1 MTPIVTLHLVLA
13 LVALLLGLVMLLR
26 EKGTRSHR
34 ALGRVWVGAMLVVAI
49 TSFWIRDIN
58 DGGMSAIHLLSL
70 WTLVALAVA
79 LWAIRTRR
87 RNTHRGF
94 MIGTYLGLVGAGTGT
109 LLPGRIIGE
118 FVRSL
123 V

>member
-94 MIGTYLGLVGAGTGT
+94 MIGTYLGLVGAGIGT

>member
-79 LWAIRTRR
+79 PWAIRTRR

>member
-1 MTPIVTLHLVLA
+1 MSPIVTLHLVLA

-34 ALGRVWVGAMLVVAI
+34 ALGRVWVGAMLIVAI

-58 DGGMSAIHLLSL
+58 DGGMSAIHLLSF
-70 WTLVALAVA
+70 WTLVALAIA
-79 LWAIRTRR
+79 LWAIRTGR

-94 MIGTYLGLVGAGTGT
+94 MIGTYLGLVGAGIGT

-123 V
+123 M